1 MTRILIEHVD
11 AVTLDEQ
18 DRILHDAAIA
28 IDGGRILSIGPGP
41 APAGFDPEER
51 IDGTDHVAIPGLF
64 NAHCHAAMALQRGWA
79 EDLPFDR
86 WLNERIW
93 VAESA
98 LLEEDI
104 YWGTALAVCEMLR
117 AGVVAFADH
126 YFWMDQVARLVE
138 ESGIKALLAWC
149 FFGRGQEHEV
159 GGITFETTVAFVER
173 WRGAASG
180 RIRTALGPHS
190 PYMCPPEALEEVARA
205 AARLG
210 VPVHLHLAESEEQA
224 RVSLEEHGRRPVAHV
239 ARCGLL
245 EQELIAAHCLAVDEE
260 EIDMLCRDGVSVAH
274 TPKTYMKLAMAQ
286 APLGAMLDRGV
297 AVALGTD
304 GPASNSDLNMLEV
317 LRIVGLQQKQRQQD
331 PEVLPVTT
339 LLRMACKDGARALGF
354 ARSGYLA
361 TGADADLVLLDRRK
375 PHWYPTHDLAA
386 TVVYG
391 SHPSD
396 VSHVIVDG
404 ALLVRGGELTT
415 LDEERICH
423 EAERRGMRLVG
434 SEMRQVRRYES

>member
-11 AVTLDEQ
+11 AITLDEQ
-18 DRILHDAAIA
+18 DRILHDAEIA
-28 IDGGRILSIGPGP
+28 IDGGQILSIGPGP
-41 APAGFDPEER
+41 PPLGFDPEER

-98 LLEEDI
+98 LEEEDI
-104 YWGTALAVCEMLR
+104 YWGTALAACEMLR

-138 ESGIKALLAWC
+138 ECGIKALLAWC
-149 FFGRGQEHEV
+149 FFGRGREHEV

-190 PYMCPPEALEEVARA
+190 PYMCPPEALKQVARA
-205 AARLG
+205 AARLD
-210 VPVHLHLAESEEQA
+210 VPVHLHLAESEQQA
-224 RVSLEEHGRRPVAHV
+224 RASLEAHGRRPVAHV
-239 ARCGLL
+239 ADCGLL
-245 EQELIAAHCLAVDEE
+245 EQTLIAAHCLAVDDE
-260 EIDMLCRDGVSVAH
+260 EIEQLSRESVFIAH

-297 AVALGTD
+297 TVALGTD
-304 GPASNSDLNMLEV
+304 GPASNSDLNLLEV
-317 LRIVGLQQKQRQQD
+317 LRIVGMQQKQQQQD
-331 PEVLPVTT
+331 PEALPVTT
-339 LLRMACKDGARALGF
+339 LLRMACRDGARALGF
-354 ARSGYLA
+354 AQSGSLA
-361 TGADADLVLLDRRK
+361 TGAAADLVLLERRG
-375 PHWYPTHDLAA
+375 PHWCPTHNLAA

-404 ALLVRGGELTT
+404 EVLMRGGELLT
-415 LDEERICH
+415 LDEERIYQ
-423 EAERRGMRLVG
+423 EAQRRGMRLVG
-434 SEMRQVRRYES
+434 SEMKQVRRYES